1 MICITR
7 ACGFPGNSDR
17 FAAMAQ
23 SLVDTPE
30 FQPNTSELVD
40 AGMERQLR
48 QFAAEQADGVV
59 RVGWK
64 IGITTGAARKPH
76 GLAAPVIG
84 RLDGRRAFDSGAAV
98 SLSGSAKVRAEGEMA
113 LRIGQPLAADV
124 TPEQARAA
132 IIGVGPAIEFINLNM
147 AKDDISVILSHSVF
161 HEAVIFGPELSPD
174 LLDGGKSLWPV
185 GRRNTKC
192 VRTPEPA
199 MIPADLPALIV
210 LVARTLARY
219 GMRLEAGD
227 RIISGSFIVPLIVEP
242 GDQIEVD
249 FGFLGKVVAN
259 TRPA

>member
-1 MICITR
+1 MDAT
-7 ACGFPGNSDR
+7 
-17 FAAMAQ
+17 
-23 SLVDTPE
+23 LVDTPE
-30 FQPNTSELVD
+30 FHPNTSPLVD
-40 AGMERQLR
+40 TGMERQLCR
-48 QFAAEQADGVV
+48 FGVELAAGVP

-76 GLAAPVIG
+76 GLTAPVIG
-84 RLDGRRAFDSGAAV
+84 RLDGARSYSSGDTV
-98 SLSGSAKVRAEGEMA
+98 PLPTSAKVRAEGEMA
-113 LRIGQPLAADV
+113 LRIGRPLGADV
-124 TPEQARAA
+124 TPAQARAA
-132 IIGVGPAIEFINLNM
+132 VTAVGPAIEFIDLNM
-147 AKDDISVILSHSVF
+147 ARDDIAAILAHSIF
-161 HEAVIFGPELSPD
+161 HEAVIFGPELPPD
-174 LLDGGKSLWPV
+174 VLDGGQSLWPV

-219 GMRLEAGD
+219 GQRLEAGD
-227 RIISGSFIVPLIVEP
+227 RIISGSFIVPLVVEA